1 MPGEGLPSR
10 QIGSF
15 ADRHLT
21 DRVCRFGP
29 EDRPFEERHT
39 AFTVAVVVEGT
50 FQYRVGKAP
59 VTLTPGSVI
68 LGTAGQDFV
77 CSHEHGRGD
86 RCVSIDFTPE
96 ALEDV
101 ARSTGAR
108 DARFHH
114 ATLPR
119 NARHFA
125 AARMLLAGGDPVP
138 PSAEEVA
145 RALAADVLRSQ
156 SERTRAPQPITWAEQ
171 RRAVAVCRV
180 IDERA
185 AEPLSLAE
193 LAAHARL
200 SPFHFL
206 RSFKRAL
213 GVTPHQYLV
222 QTRLGRAAALLLD
235 TDRAVTDVAYEAG
248 FADLANFNRSFRQ
261 TLGCTPREMR
271 RRKIRKVS

>member
-1 MPGEGLPSR
+1 MPEALASPA
-10 QIGSF
+10 IGRF
-15 ADRHLT
+15 ADLHLT

-29 EDRPFEERHT
+29 EDRAFEERH
-39 AFTVAVVVEGT
+39 AAVTVAVVVEGT
-50 FQYRVGKAP
+50 FQYRVGKTP

-68 LGTAGQDFV
+68 LGSIGQDFV

-86 RCVSIDFTPE
+86 RCVAIDFTPQ
-96 ALEDV
+96 AMEDI
-101 ARSTGAR
+101 ARTTGAR
-108 DARFHH
+108 EARFHH
-114 ATLPR
+114 ATLPG
-119 NARHFA
+119 NARHVA
-125 AARMLLAGGDPVP
+125 AARMLLGAGDAVP

-145 RALAADVLRSQ
+145 RALAADILRSQ
-156 SERTRAPQPITWAEQ
+156 SERPRAPQPVTWAEQ
-171 RRAVAVCRV
+171 RRAVAVCRLM
-180 IDERA
+180 DERA
-185 AEPLSLAE
+185 AEPLSLGE

-213 GVTPHQYLV
+213 GVTPHQYLI

-235 TDRAVTDVAYEAG
+235 TDRPVTDVAYEAG

-261 TLGCTPREMR
+261 TLGCTPGEMR